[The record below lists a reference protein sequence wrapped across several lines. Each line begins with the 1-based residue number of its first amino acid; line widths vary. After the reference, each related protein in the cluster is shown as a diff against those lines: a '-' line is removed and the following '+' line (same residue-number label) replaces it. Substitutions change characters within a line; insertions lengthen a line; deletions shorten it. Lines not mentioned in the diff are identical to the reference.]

1 MHQGYILTVKTCGKS
16 EVNNKTMN
24 KDFSKHHKIISNFRG
39 EVNKTNFEAS
49 YSAVTEHLNKT
60 EKFLLKMELKRL
72 SGACTRAI
80 DLRGLVNGECQLFD
94 FQGQTHFLDEVAI
107 TVFQEN
113 VAIYGDYTF
122 GVYEAVKDAKNSFR
136 NIYQNEQTTPS
147 NIEKNNKKVGVE
159 KLQYPAKL
167 HLLANYPNRAEERM
181 NFAIP
186 ITLTVLNKQELIT
199 TSIDLSVK
207 GIKFKLINEV
217 SLFKGDQLNIAFTGL
232 EQEFQFSK
240 GGTFSFEVKN
250 VLRDSGTQLIGC
262 HRTDIPENDAF
273 QRFLAGYIQGNK
285 RRYKVNLDNSLAALQ
300 ARSFEQYA
308 LVKLNEL
315 VIFMHQVKGDVNT
328 ISPRYALTTKNNQQL
343 YQYWRDEK
351 NRSTLHYLINADRLE
366 RLQVLQEQNK
376 SLLVF
381 SFIHQ
386 HKGHKFFYVVDEEQ
400 LKHDNAFFMQ
410 FLAFAANKST
420 FAITALKSHEVE
432 QAQAYSPFTLS
443 TDMTKQQNYL
453 NPPLTDEV
461 NAIIAELPY
470 AIIATDVTASSE
482 LSDYQALG
490 YEGIDL
496 DRLKSFGHKYDN
508 NENRVDEITL
518 GYGHQRQEVRF
529 KYQTPVIIECNSLNW
544 SGQSADFSVS
554 GLKIDLENPAA
565 LSKGD
570 IVHLTFPKLQKIT
583 SAFDLK
589 QLPYK
594 VMRIS
599 QDKTVVNL
607 RVLVKE
613 HQHIGRSFFK
623 LLIDKNKNKLTADE
637 YAMLTPGL
645 SSALRTLYAVNMAI
659 PTAMVQSSGS
669 RYKVENL
676 VAGKYGYQSHKNLLS
691 AMLRLSDRH
700 GYYNLYPLLGNLQ
713 VSNLL
718 DQYMKKLVASDT
730 AISEI
735 IYIAINPSIID
746 IEKSVTI
753 KLVSEFKSPEM
764 RNFFIKK
771 SLKQGGFYSLQ
782 LKLSRSDEA
791 HMEHLTP
798 ELAYI
803 GSYAIHRGK
812 QLEQDIYSVA
822 GVIQLIDVTQETLFR
837 HALLH

>member
-1 MHQGYILTVKTCGKS
+1 MTLQLSVKTCGKS

-24 KDFSKHHKIISNFRG
+24 KNFSKHHKIIDDFRG
-39 EVNKTNFEAS
+39 EVTKRSFEAN
-49 YSAVTEHLNKT
+49 YSAVTEHLNKN

-72 SGACTRAI
+72 AGACARSI

-94 FQGQTHFLDEVAI
+94 FQGQTHFLDDVAI
-107 TVFQEN
+107 ATFKEN
-113 VAIYGDYTF
+113 VANYGGYTF
-122 GVYEAVKDAKNSFR
+122 GVYESVKNAKNSFR
-136 NIYQNEQTTPS
+136 NLYQNEKVTPS
-147 NIEKNNKKVGVE
+147 VVDSINNNNKSGTE

-167 HLLANYPNRAEERM
+167 TLLANYPNRVEERM

-186 ITLTVLNKQELIT
+186 ITLTVLNKQQLVT

-207 GIKFKLINEV
+207 GIKFKLINEI
-217 SLFKGDQLNIAFTGL
+217 SLFKGDQLSIGFTGL

-240 GGTFSFEVKN
+240 GDSFSFEVKN

-262 HRTDIPENDAF
+262 QRIDTPGNDGF
-273 QRFLAGYIQGNK
+273 ERFLVGYIQGNK
-285 RRYKVNLDNSLAALQ
+285 RRYKINLDNSLAALQ
-300 ARSFEQYA
+300 ARSLEQFA

-315 VIFMHQVKGDVNT
+315 IIFMHSADGTNKT
-328 ISPRYALTTKNNQQL
+328 SPRYALTTKNNQKL
-343 YQYWRDEK
+343 YKYWRDEK
-351 NRSTLHYLINADRLE
+351 NRSALHYLINAE
-366 RLQVLQEQNK
+366 RLARLNSLQQQGK

-386 HKGHKFFYVVDEEQ
+386 HKGDKFFYTVDEEQ
-400 LKHDNAFFMQ
+400 LKHDNTFFMQ
-410 FLAFAANKST
+410 FLAFAASKSS
-420 FAITALKSHEVE
+420 FAITALKSQVINPK
-432 QAQAYSPFTLS
+432 QAYSPFTLS
-443 TDMTKQQNYL
+443 TAMTKQQNYL

-461 NAIIAELPY
+461 NDILALLPY
-470 AIIATDVTASSE
+470 AVTATDITSTSE
-482 LSDYQALG
+482 FSDYQGLG

-496 DRLKSFGHKYDN
+496 ERLKSLGQKHSDK
-508 NENRVDEITL
+508 ESRVDEITL
-518 GYGHQRQEVRF
+518 TYGHQRQEVRF
-529 KYQTPVIIECNSLNW
+529 KYQTPVRIESEALNW
-544 SGQSADFSVS
+544 TGMSADFSVS
-554 GLKIDLENPAA
+554 GLKIDLENPAL

-570 IVHLTFPKLQKIT
+570 IVHLSFPKLQKIT

-594 VMRIS
+594 IMRIS
-599 QDKTVVNL
+599 KDKRVVNL
-607 RVLVKE
+607 RVSVKE

-623 LLIDKNKNKLTADE
+623 LLIDKNKNKLTPDE

-645 SSALRTLYAVNMAI
+645 SGALRTLYAVNMAI

-676 VAGKYGYQSHKNLLS
+676 VAGKHGYQSHKNLLS

-713 VSNLL
+713 ISNLI
-718 DQYMKKLVASDT
+718 DQHMKKLMASDI
-730 AISEI
+730 AVSEL
-735 IYIAINPSIID
+735 IYIAIDPNITD

-753 KLVSEFKSPEM
+753 KQVRELNTPQM

-771 SLKQGGFYSLQ
+771 SLKQGDFYSLQ

-791 HMEHLTP
+791 HMEHLNP

-822 GVIQLIDVTQETLFR
+822 GLVQLIDVTQETLLR
-837 HALLH
+837 YELTE

>member
-1 MHQGYILTVKTCGKS
+1 MD
-16 EVNNKTMN
+16 
-24 KDFSKHHKIISNFRG
+24 KDFSKHHKIIANFRG
-39 EVNKTNFEAS
+39 EVNKNSFEAS

-72 SGACTRAI
+72 AGGCARSI

-94 FQGQTHFLDEVAI
+94 FQGQTHFLDDVAI
-107 TVFQEN
+107 ATFKEN
-113 VAIYGDYTF
+113 VAAYGSYTF
-122 GVYEAVKDAKNSFR
+122 GVYESVKNAKNSFR
-136 NIYQNEQTTPS
+136 NIYQNEKVTPS
-147 NIEKNNKKVGVE
+147 VVESIKNNNKSGTE

-167 HLLANYPNRAEERM
+167 NFLANYPNRAEERM

-186 ITLTVLNKQELIT
+186 ITLTVLNKQQLVT

-207 GIKFKLINEV
+207 GIKFKLINDI
-217 SLFKGDQLNIAFTGL
+217 SLFKGDQLSIAFTGL

-240 GGTFSFEVKN
+240 DDSFYFEVKN

-262 HRTDIPENDAF
+262 LRIDIPENDSF
-273 QRFLAGYIQGNK
+273 ERFLVGYIQGNK
-285 RRYKVNLDNSLAALQ
+285 RRYKINLDNSLAALQ
-300 ARSFEQYA
+300 TRSLEQYA

-315 VIFMHQVKGDVNT
+315 IIFMHSAKGDMNK
-328 ISPRYALTTKNNQQL
+328 ISPRYALTTKNNQKI
-343 YQYWRDEK
+343 YQYWHDEK
-351 NRSTLHYLINADRLE
+351 KRSALHYLINAE
-366 RLQVLQEQNK
+366 RLARLNVLQQK
-376 SLLVF
+376 GKGLLVF

-386 HKGHKFFYVVDEEQ
+386 HKGDKFFYTVDEEQ
-400 LKHDNAFFMQ
+400 LKGDNAFFMQ
-410 FLAFAANKST
+410 FLAFAASKSS
-420 FAITALKSHEVE
+420 FAITALKSLTIDAE
-432 QAQAYSPFTLS
+432 QAYSPFTLS
-443 TDMTKQQNYL
+443 TALTKQQNYL

-461 NAIIAELPY
+461 NDILAHLPY
-470 AIIATDVTASSE
+470 AVTATDVTGTSDF
-482 LSDYQALG
+482 SDYQALG

-496 DRLKSFGHKYDN
+496 ERLKSLRQKHNDK
-508 NENRVDEITL
+508 ESRVDEITL
-518 GYGHQRQEVRF
+518 SYGHQRQEVRF
-529 KYQTPVIIECNSLNW
+529 KYQTPVSIESEASNW
-544 SGQSADFSVS
+544 SGLSADFSVS
-554 GLKIDLENPAA
+554 GLKVDLENPAV

-570 IVHLTFPKLQKIT
+570 IVHLSFPKLQKIT

-594 VMRIS
+594 IMRIS
-599 QDKTVVNL
+599 KDKKVVNL
-607 RVLVKE
+607 RVSVKE

-623 LLIDKNKNKLTADE
+623 LLIDKNKNKLTPDE

-645 SSALRTLYAVNMAI
+645 SGALRTLYAVNMEI

-676 VAGKYGYQSHKNLLS
+676 VVGTHGYQSHKNLLS

-713 VSNLL
+713 VSNLI
-718 DQYMKKLVASDT
+718 DQHMKKLVASDT
-730 AISEI
+730 AVSEL
-735 IYIAINPSIID
+735 IYVAIDASITD

-753 KLVSEFKSPEM
+753 KQVSELNTPQM
-764 RNFFIKK
+764 RNFFIKNA
-771 SLKQGGFYSLQ
+771 LKQGDFYSLQ

-791 HMEHLTP
+791 HMEHLNP

-822 GVIQLIDVTQETLFR
+822 GLVQLIDVTQETLLR
-837 HALLH
+837 YELNQ